1 MNRLTIIIHIALLLC
16 IAISATA
23 QEDVHF
29 DEFKLVT
36 RSGAFEGKDG
46 VLTADSF
53 SGKRTDGTAFAIPRG
68 EIRNLYKRSGSKA
81 GKYAAAG
88 AGIGLTGALLGVMQA
103 KADAAS
109 SPYVETDDDKIMPLV
124 IGFTVAGG
132 LIGGLVGASKE
143 TYERVPTRVT
153 PQVSYRPQ
161 GFQVALS
168 IRF

>member
-1 MNRLTIIIHIALLLC
+1 MALFAEYGMEC
-16 IAISATA
+16 IFGLRVGPGCGNCQMSFRKGRHLDI
-23 QEDVHF
+23 DMV
-29 DEFKLVT
+29 K
-36 RSGAFEGKDG
+36 RREGRF
-46 VLTADSF
+46 LF
-53 SGKRTDGTAFAIPRG
+53 H
-68 EIRNLYKRSGSKA
+68 
-81 GKYAAAG
+81 
-88 AGIGLTGALLGVMQA
+88 Q
-103 KADAAS
+103 
-109 SPYVETDDDKIMPLV
+109 V